1 VYVGADQSIVAVA
14 AVALV
19 ARTAIP
25 LLFVIIIAIVLYY
38 YYDDHHI
45 PIANI
50 IWYQCMLYSVW
61 SSHYSHTS
69 VTLAKAV
76 FDSKTQQQ
84 PPTHLLL
91 LLLLRWFE
99 SLNSGNTPTT
109 PFVHS
114 LAIIITITKPLVNSK
129 YSPIVV

>member
-50 IWYQCMLYSVW
+50 I
-61 SSHYSHTS
+61 
-69 VTLAKAV
+69 
-76 FDSKTQQQ
+76 
-84 PPTHLLL
+84 
-91 LLLLRWFE
+91 
-99 SLNSGNTPTT
+99 
-109 PFVHS
+109 
-114 LAIIITITKPLVNSK
+114 
-129 YSPIVV
+129 